1 MSPKGSSEAPKK
13 TSGSDA
19 SGKAKASSLTTAS
32 DLQDV
37 INRFRVFLTTKGLR
51 FTREREELLAA
62 ILDAPRHFEAEDL
75 IRTVHKRN
83 SRVSRATIYR
93 TLSLLE
99 ECGVLQ
105 KSLFGHNRHF
115 YESVVGRHHHDHI
128 VCVRCGQI
136 REFDDERIE
145 TVHNEV
151 CEEFGFV
158 LVDHMHEIFG
168 ICPSC
173 QANPAAGPGTE
184 SDESTAN
191 TERILEPTRIKLPHD

>member
-1 MSPKGSSEAPKK
+1 MPRTVPGRPAPGAAP
-13 TSGSDA
+13 SFEEV
-19 SGKAKASSLTTAS
+19 LT
-32 DLQDV
+32 
-37 INRFRVFLTTKGLR
+37 RFRVFLTDKGLR

-62 ILDAPRHFEAEDL
+62 IFEAPRHFEAEDL
-75 IRTVHKRN
+75 IRTVHDRN

-99 ECGVLQ
+99 ECGILQ

-115 YESVVGRHHHDHI
+115 YESLVGRHHHDHV

-145 TVHNEV
+145 AVQNEV
-151 CEEFGFV
+151 CERFGFV

-168 ICPSC
+168 VC
-173 QANPAAGPGTE
+173 ANCRQEDGEETRVI
-184 SDESTAN
+184 TAN
-191 TERILEPTRIKLPHD
+191 DDTVSHILEPTRIRRTN